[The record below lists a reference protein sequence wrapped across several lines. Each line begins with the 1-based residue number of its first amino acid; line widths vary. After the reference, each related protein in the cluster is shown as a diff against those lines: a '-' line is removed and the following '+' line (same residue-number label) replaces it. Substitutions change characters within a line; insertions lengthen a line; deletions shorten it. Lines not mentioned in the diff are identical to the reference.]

1 MSRNSTYQFVNTD
14 TAALVSQLIA
24 SYEQMTGVTVRP
36 ASPER
41 LFITW
46 VASVIVQ
53 ERALNNYTGN
63 QNIPSRA
70 TGADLDALGELFYSQ
85 VRPQAQP
92 AITTMR
98 FYISEPQPNA
108 ILVPFGTRVT
118 DKEGTLVWETIADAF
133 IPIGETYV
141 DVIVQCQEPGV
152 IGNGYTPGQIDV
164 LVDVFPYYERCE
176 NLTESENGADA
187 ATDDEYYELMRASMD
202 AFSTAGPEGAY
213 AYYARQVSTRIA
225 DVVLTTPN
233 PGQVNIYVLMDD
245 GTIAGEEIKN
255 AVYEACNDRYVRP
268 LTDYV
273 VVDDPEVVPYDIE
286 FTYYIS
292 RNQTA
297 SAADIE
303 AAVKAAVDRY
313 IAWQSAKLGRDIN
326 PSQLIG
332 MLMETGIKRVDL
344 VSPAFTPIRDGEDE
358 SVPQVASVGN
368 ITIVNGG
375 YEDD

>member
-1 MSRNSTYQFVNTD
+1 MSRNSNYQFVSTD
-14 TAALVSQLIA
+14 TAALVTQLIA
-24 SYEQMTGVTVRP
+24 SYEQMTGITVRP

-41 LFITW
+41 LFIQW

-92 AITTMR
+92 AITTQR
-98 FYISEPQPNA
+98 FYISEPQPNS
-108 ILVPFGTRVT
+108 ILIPFGTRVT
-118 DKEGTLVWETIADAF
+118 DKEGTLVWETIADAY
-133 IPIGETYV
+133 IPIGDNYV

-152 IGNGYTPGQIDV
+152 IGNGYAPGQIDV

-255 AVYEACNDRYVRP
+255 AVYEACNDRFVRP

-273 VVDDPEVVPYDIE
+273 VVDDAEVVSYDIE

-292 RNQTA
+292 RSQTA

-303 AAVKAAVDRY
+303 AAVFAAVDKY
-313 IAWQSAKLGRDIN
+313 IVWQSAKLGRDIN
-326 PSQLIG
+326 PSRLIG
-332 MLMETGIKRVDL
+332 LLMETGIKRVDMT
-344 VSPAFTPIRDGEDE
+344 SPVFIPIRDGKDQT
-358 SVPQVASVGN
+358 VPQVASVRD

>member
-1 MSRNSTYQFVNTD
+1 MSRNSTYQFVSTD

-187 ATDDEYYELMRASMD
+187 ATDDEYYELMRASVDTFQRLAPRERMPTMPGG
-202 AFSTAGPEGAY
+202 FPPE
-213 AYYARQVSTRIA
+213 
-225 DVVLTTPN
+225 LP
-233 PGQVNIYVLMDD
+233 MW
-245 GTIAGEEIKN
+245 
-255 AVYEACNDRYVRP
+255 C
-268 LTDYV
+268 
-273 VVDDPEVVPYDIE
+273 
-286 FTYYIS
+286 
-292 RNQTA
+292 
-297 SAADIE
+297 
-303 AAVKAAVDRY
+303 
-313 IAWQSAKLGRDIN
+313 
-326 PSQLIG
+326 SQRL
-332 MLMETGIKRVDL
+332 
-344 VSPAFTPIRDGEDE
+344 IRDR
-358 SVPQVASVGN
+358 
-368 ITIVNGG
+368 
-375 YEDD
+375 

>member
-1 MSRNSTYQFVNTD
+1 MSRNSNYQFVSTD
-14 TAALVSQLIA
+14 TAALVTQLIA
-24 SYEQMTGVTVRP
+24 SYEQMTGITVRP

-41 LFITW
+41 LFIQW

-92 AITTMR
+92 AITTQR
-98 FYISEPQPNA
+98 FYISEPQPNS
-108 ILVPFGTRVT
+108 ILIPFGTRVT
-118 DKEGTLVWETIADAF
+118 DKEGTLVWETIADAY
-133 IPIGETYV
+133 IPIGDNYV

-152 IGNGYTPGQIDV
+152 IGNGYAPGQIDV

-202 AFSTAGPEGAY
+202 SFSTAGPEGAY

-255 AVYEACNDRYVRP
+255 AVYEACNDRFVRP

-273 VVDDPEVVPYDIE
+273 VVDDAEVVSYDID

-292 RNQTA
+292 RSQTA

-303 AAVKAAVDRY
+303 AAVNAAVDKY
-313 IAWQSAKLGRDIN
+313 IVWQSAKLGRDIN
-326 PSQLIG
+326 PSRLIG
-332 MLMETGIKRVDL
+332 LLMETGIKRVDMT
-344 VSPAFTPIRDGEDE
+344 SPVFIPIRDGKDQT
-358 SVPQVASVGN
+358 VPQVASVRD